1 MNVTETNRKT
11 LFEIEVDLLHL
22 DELLL
27 ESEGEITPA
36 IEIELAKVEADLRGK
51 ADSYAAI
58 IRKHEAD
65 AVVCQAEIDRLNKRK
80 TVRENTVRRLKE
92 TFKAFMEK
100 RGLPKVETHKNTFA
114 IQKNGGAIPL
124 NGEGVDGLPDECVII
139 RRDPDRK
146 AIAEKLT
153 AGVELPGWSLG
164 ERGTHLRLR

>member
-1 MNVTETNRKT
+1 MKT
-11 LFEIEVDLLHL
+11 LFEIETDLMLL

-27 ESEGEITPA
+27 ETEGEITPDV
-36 IEIELAKVEADLRGK
+36 EVELAKVEADLKGK

-80 TVRENTVRRLKE
+80 SVRENTVKRLKD
-92 TFKAFMEK
+92 TFKTFMDR
-100 RGLPKVETHKNTFA
+100 RGLPKVETQKNTFA
-114 IQKNGGAIPL
+114 IQKNGGALPL
-124 NGEGVDGLPDECVII
+124 KGDGVDGLPEDCVII

-146 AIAEKLT
+146 AIAEKLA
-153 AGVELPGWSLG
+153 AGASLDGWELG